1 VVRKAPALERA
12 TILCSDHGGLV
23 AHAWEL
29 WRCGPRL
36 VASRNIQK
44 VDAGAWRLLAM
55 ILCAK
60 SIVHQCHYPHPSS
73 SDPHLQLIKIGA
85 WAGESKADM
94 QYRVTVLGGG
104 SFGLAMASILGRQG
118 IPVTILVRK
127 EATPM
132 A

>member
-1 VVRKAPALERA
+1 
-12 TILCSDHGGLV
+12 
-23 AHAWEL
+23 
-29 WRCGPRL
+29 
-36 VASRNIQK
+36 
-44 VDAGAWRLLAM
+44 
-55 ILCAK
+55 
-60 SIVHQCHYPHPSS
+60 
-73 SDPHLQLIKIGA
+73 
-85 WAGESKADM
+85 M

>member
-1 VVRKAPALERA
+1 MVWKAPALEWA

-23 AHAWEL
+23 AHAWDV
-29 WRCGPRL
+29 WRCGHTTQ
-36 VASRNIQK
+36 A
-44 VDAGAWRLLAM
+44 DAGAWRLLDM

-60 SIVHQCHYPHPSS
+60 SIVHQCHYPHPSR
-73 SDPHLQLIKIGA
+73 SDPHLQPIKIGA

-104 SFGLAMASILGRQG
+104 SFGLAMASILGRQD

-127 EATPM
+127 QATPIS
-132 A
+132 